1 MAGNLCER
9 RLHGWIH
16 RRRRRLP
23 RHNRSSAVVCRLHIH
38 EAPRCCDQATLQWKS
53 VRDCGAIQ
61 KNAKRCKNRTKFRK
75 LTAQVRRPTATD
87 LGRRTCRDLSS
98 ANELNPQAM
107 PAGCLLRNIK
117 QPAPSILS
125 PSSPSFVSWR
135 GSNRIGVDQAAPGS
149 ARCPLDAIQVEPG
162 TPVTIE
168 VWNGPSGPPTPR
180 PPRNKGRSPP
190 RPLPWQLG
198 PISPRRSLAV
208 GPSASTPGTPR
219 ENFCGFIDP

>member
-16 RRRRRLP
+16 RRRRGLP
-23 RHNRSSAVVCRLHIH
+23 RHNRSSAVVRRLYIH

-75 LTAQVRRPTATD
+75 LAAQTTRPTATD
-87 LGRRTCRDLSS
+87 LGRRARRDLIVGERTQSTGNASGMFTSQHQATGAKHLESVLAIVCVIERMETHRRGPSS
-98 ANELNPQAM
+98 S
-107 PAGCLLRNIK
+107 GFS
-117 QPAPSILS
+117 APS
-125 PSSPSFVSWR
+125 
-135 GSNRIGVDQAAPGS
+135 PG
-149 ARCPLDAIQVEPG
+149 AIQEEPG
-162 TPVTIE
+162 TPVTIQ

-180 PPRNKGRSPP
+180 PPRNKGRSAHARSLGSRTDITPP
-190 RPLPWQLG
+190 VP
-198 PISPRRSLAV
+198 LAV
-208 GPSASTPGTPR
+208 GPSASAPGTPR